1 MNRLPAS
8 IERIQATIDY
18 IDEHLDDALDIQQLA
33 VRTEMSFWHFL
44 RVFRAT
50 VGETVKDYIRR
61 RRLTRAAFELLE
73 TQQNII
79 DVALGAGFE
88 THEAFTRAFRS
99 QFGTSPREFRAAG
112 RPPQLPRGIPHITT
126 EYLAHL
132 HSGLST
138 EPEIVDSPARRLVGI
153 KSEFSVAPE
162 DFDLI
167 ALGQAAWQQFE
178 PEIARIPVRG
188 NRFAGLCSDIVGAS
202 ETAIQGY
209 VMSCV
214 EVTDFSGIPD
224 GLVSLVRP
232 AVKEA
237 RFRHRGAGQTWEYTL
252 QYIFGAWLPDS
263 HFTVVDQPAFF
274 SFSPDSSPFSEGPEV
289 DYWLA
294 LR

>member
-8 IERIQATIDY
+8 IVRIQATIDY
-18 IDEHLDDALDIQQLA
+18 IDEHLDDELDIQELA

-61 RRLTRAAFELLE
+61 RRLTRAAYELLE
-73 TQQNII
+73 SQQNII
-79 DVALGAGFE
+79 DIALGAGFE

-112 RPPQLPRGIPHITT
+112 APPTLPRGIPHITT
-126 EYLAHL
+126 DYLAHL
-132 HSGLST
+132 HSGLTT
-138 EPEIVDSPARRLVGI
+138 EPEFVDSPARKLVGI

-162 DFDLI
+162 SFDLI
-167 ALGQAAWQQFE
+167 ELGRAAWEQFA
-178 PEIARIPVRG
+178 PDIDRIPVRA
-188 NRFAGLCSDIVGAS
+188 NALAGLCSDITGADEKS
-202 ETAIQGY
+202 IQGY
-209 VMSCV
+209 VMPCV
-214 EVTDFSGIPD
+214 EVTEFAGLPE
-224 GLVSLVRP
+224 GLVALVRP
-232 AVKEA
+232 PAREA
-237 RFRHRGAGQTWEYTL
+237 RFRHSGGGQTWEYTL

-263 HFTVVDQPAFF
+263 HFAVSDQPAYFTF
-274 SFSPDSSPFSEGPEV
+274 PAARSPFGDTPQI